1 MACGPPGSSVR
12 GILQARILEGVA
24 TPSSRDL
31 PHPGTEPACLMS
43 PALAGGS
50 LPLAPPVIKMY
61 CSLCY
66 TWLIQQISGP
76 FAATAGGAVLS

>member
-1 MACGPPGSSVR
+1 MCRHAKWLQSCPTLCDPMACGPPGSSVR
-12 GILQARILEGVA
+12 GILQVRILEGVA
-24 TPSSRDL
+24 MPSSRDL

-61 CSLCY
+61 CGLCY
-66 TWLIQQISGP
+66 T
-76 FAATAGGAVLS
+76 